1 MIVGGYAKIN
11 KDKIQPSPALAAI
24 TGLLSGLNTR
34 KKEMQD
40 REDKQNKADME
51 LGKWMKE
58 FGLKERETVVKERGA
73 DLDEAK
79 ITSDIEMNQI
89 KLDQANQQIT
99 NDIENTKIK
108 YKDSLQK
115 AYEYEQDPIRKE
127 RIMKIQ
133 LGLDK
138 ELMEFKSVIDEKSD
152 ERKNKLLMT
161 QQSALETQRQ
171 AGDIASQAM
180 IQAGQARINKENNA
194 RITSEGEKDRANRIT
209 VKGMDTGTESNDPK
223 IKNFLSIQKANQS
236 FFGTVLTSPNKIIDD
251 MTAKYM
257 GDRSQAEVDAWNEL
271 TLEQRKGLTEPVP
284 VGLSK
289 RAKGGWNILGWQT
302 KIKAK
307 PTEMLTGSDLINFRN
322 ATTQAMRNSLLSEHP
337 DKKEALQYLIDK
349 GASEVAAQAIIDEV
363 YKKK

>member
-1 MIVGGYAKIN
+1 MGGYAKIN
-11 KDKIQPSPALAAI
+11 KNKIQPSPTLAAL
-24 TGLLSGLNTR
+24 TGFLSGLNTKR
-34 KKEMQD
+34 KEIQD
-40 REDKQNKADME
+40 REDAQNKADAE

-58 FGLKERETVVKERGA
+58 FRLKERETQVKERGA

-152 ERKNKLLMT
+152 ERKNKLLVAG
-161 QQSALETQRQ
+161 QISVETERQ
-171 AGDIASQAM
+171 KGDIATQVM
-180 IQAGQARINKENNA
+180 IQAGQDRRNKEDNA
-194 RITSEGEKDRANRIT
+194 RMTSEGALNRANQIT

-223 IKNFLSIQKANQS
+223 VKNFVSIQKANQG
-236 FFGTVLTSPNKIIDD
+236 FFGTVLTSPTRIIDD
-251 MTAKYM
+251 LTAKYM
-257 GDRSQAEVDAWNEL
+257 TDRSQSEMDAWNDL
-271 TLEQRKGLTEPVP
+271 TTEQQKGLTAPTPVTM
-284 VGLSK
+284 SK
-289 RAKGGWNILGWQT
+289 QEYGGWKPFGIQT
-302 KIKAK
+302 KVGSE
-307 PTEMLTGSDLINFRN
+307 PTKMLVGSDAINFKM

-337 DKKEALQYLIDK
+337 DKKEAKQYLIDK
-349 GASEVAAQAIIDEV
+349 GASEVAAQAIVDEV